1 MSENQFSPP
10 PPPSPPATTAQP
22 AVKSRKKI
30 WIAVALVAILAVSAV
45 SATVILT
52 HPGILQSGQSVT
64 LSYNY
69 NVGQKMTYNMQ
80 LTMNIPGQGTQ
91 TQTATVSEE
100 VLDFDGTTYTVRTVA
115 SSPGSSEQTNVMSME
130 TSGRITDYGNTPL
143 SIQQSFSNLF
153 SMPGFGSY
161 FPKQQVNVGETWTIP
176 MDTTI
181 LGLNTHGTVTNT
193 ITEITSVTAAG
204 QTFDAFKNTMS
215 SQMQLTTADP
225 SGSASLSLTY
235 TGSDHM
241 EKSTCTLL
249 DLTMDVSATV
259 TATSHSQTTP
269 LTETMTMTMSMT
281 LTDFYRG
288 SPASS

>member
-1 MSENQFSPP
+1 MSGNQFPP
-10 PPPSPPATTAQP
+10 PPPGSPPATTAQP

-30 WIAVALVAILAVSAV
+30 WIAAALIAILAVSGV
-45 SATVILT
+45 SAIVILT
-52 HPGILQSGQSVT
+52 RPGILQSGQSVT

-80 LTMNIPGQGTQ
+80 LTMSIPGQGTQ

-100 VLDFDGTTYTVRTVA
+100 ILDFDGTTYTIQTVA
-115 SSPGSSEQTNVMSME
+115 SSPGSGEQTNVMRME
-130 TSGRITDYGNTPL
+130 TSGRITDYGSTPL
-143 SIQQSFSNLF
+143 SIQQTFNSLF
-153 SMPGFGSY
+153 SMPGFGAY
-161 FPKQQVNVGETWTIP
+161 FPKQQVNVGEAWTVPI
-176 MDTTI
+176 DTSI
-181 LGLNTHGTVTNT
+181 LGLNTHGTATNT

-204 QTFDAFKNTMS
+204 QTFNAFKNTIN

-235 TGSDHM
+235 TGYDHM
-241 EKSTCTLL
+241 EKGTCTLL
-249 DLTMDVSATV
+249 DFTMDASATV
-259 TATSHSQTTP
+259 TATSQSQTTP

-281 LTDFYRG
+281 LTDFSRG